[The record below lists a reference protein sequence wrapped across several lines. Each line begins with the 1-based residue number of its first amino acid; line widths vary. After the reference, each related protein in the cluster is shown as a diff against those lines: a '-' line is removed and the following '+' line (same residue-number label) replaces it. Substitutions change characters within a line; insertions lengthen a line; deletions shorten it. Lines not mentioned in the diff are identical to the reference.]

1 MGLRPRGPGRPES
14 AAPSPEPAAG
24 LPARRAAAAVLFA
37 VLEQLRPLDDALAEL
52 GDGKLA
58 GRDRAFARRLV
69 ATALRRLGEIDAVLA
84 SHLAQPLERAHPRAR
99 SALRLGVAQIVHL
112 GTPAHAAVSA
122 TVEMM
127 TGHGTDRLKG
137 LVNAVLRRVADGGHQ
152 PREGLAAARKN
163 TPQWLWTTWERAY
176 GADAAAAI
184 AAAHLADPPLD
195 LTVPADAEG
204 WADRIGGLVQPTGS
218 IRVVDAGPVAEL
230 PGYAE
235 GAWWVQDVA
244 ATLPVRLLGD
254 VAGQSVLDLCAAP
267 GGKSA
272 QLAAAGARVTAVDL
286 SPRRSRLLAE
296 NLRRVGLPA
305 EVITADAVSWRP
317 PEPADAVLV
326 DAPCSATGTIRRHPD
341 ILHLR
346 RREEIERLLPLQDQ
360 LLAAAVDM
368 VRPGGRIVFATCS
381 LQPEEGMA
389 RIAALI
395 AGGAPVVLDP
405 LRLDE
410 VPGLPEAVTAD
421 GTLRT
426 LPSFWADAG
435 GMDGF
440 FAARL
445 RRLSTG

>member
-1 MGLRPRGPGRPES
+1 MGLTSRAAGRPT
-14 AAPSPEPAAG
+14 APPKPPPAAG
-24 LPARRAAAAVLFA
+24 LPARRAAAAILFA
-37 VLEQLRPLDDALAEL
+37 VLEQRRPLDEALAEWR
-52 GDGKLA
+52 DDTLA

-84 SHLAQPLERAHPRAR
+84 GHLAQPLERAHPRAR

-122 TVEMM
+122 TVA
-127 TGHGTDRLKG
+127 TLDGHGTERLKG
-137 LVNAVLRRVADGGHQ
+137 LVNAVLRKVAAAGHA
-152 PREGLAAARKN
+152 PREGVAAARKN

-176 GADAAAAI
+176 GADGAAAI

-195 LTVPADAEG
+195 LTVPDDADG
-204 WADRIGGLVQPTGS
+204 WAARIGGLVRPTGTV
-218 IRVVDAGPVAEL
+218 RVVDAGPVAEL

-235 GAWWVQDVA
+235 GAWWVQDA
-244 ATLPVRLLGD
+244 AAALPVRLLGD
-254 VAGQSVLDLCAAP
+254 VAARSVLDLCAAP
-267 GGKSA
+267 GGKAA

-286 SPRRSRLLAE
+286 SPRRSRTLAA
-296 NLRRVGLPA
+296 NLERLALAV
-305 EVITADAVSWRP
+305 EIVTADAVAWRP
-317 PEPADAVLV
+317 EEPADAVLV

-346 RREEIERLLPLQDQ
+346 HPEEIDRLLPLQDR
-360 LLAAAVDM
+360 LLAAAVEM
-368 VRPGGRIVFATCS
+368 VKPGGRIVFATCS

-389 RIAALI
+389 RIRALLES
-395 AGGAPVVLDP
+395 GAPVVLDP
-405 LRLDE
+405 VRPEEL
-410 VPGLPEAVTAD
+410 PGLPEAAAAD

-426 LPSFWADAG
+426 LPSFWPEAG

-445 RRLSTG
+445 RRLPVG

>member
-1 MGLRPRGPGRPES
+1 MGLSPR
-14 AAPSPEPAAG
+14 AAALPAAG
-24 LPARRAAAAVLFA
+24 MPARRAAAAVLFA
-37 VLEQLRPLDDALAEL
+37 VLEQSRPLDDALGEL
-52 GDGKLA
+52 GDEGLA

-84 SHLAQPLERAHPRAR
+84 GCLAQPLERAHPRAR

-122 TVEMM
+122 TVE
-127 TGHGTDRLKG
+127 TLGGHGTDRFKG
-137 LVNAVLRRVADGGHQ
+137 LVNAVLRRVADGGHR

-176 GADAAAAI
+176 GADGAAAI
-184 AAAHLADPPLD
+184 ALAHLADPPLD
-195 LTVPADAEG
+195 LSAPRDPEG
-204 WADRIGGLVQPTGS
+204 WAARIGGLVRPTGS
-218 IRVVDAGPVAEL
+218 IRVLDAGPVAEL
-230 PGYAE
+230 PGYGE
-235 GAWWVQDVA
+235 GAWWVQDA
-244 ATLPVRLLGD
+244 AAALPVRLLGE
-254 VAGQSVLDLCAAP
+254 VAGRSVLDLCAAP
-267 GGKSA
+267 GGKTA

-296 NLRRVGLPA
+296 NLARVGLPA
-305 EVITADAVSWRP
+305 EVVTADALSWRP
-317 PEPADAVLV
+317 AEPADAVLV

-346 RREEIERLLPLQDQ
+346 RREEIERLLPLQDG
-360 LLAAAVDM
+360 LLAAAVEM

-389 RIAALI
+389 RIAALL
-395 AGGAPVVLDP
+395 AAGAPVVLEP
-405 LRLDE
+405 LRPDE

-426 LPSFWADAG
+426 LPSFWPDAG

-445 RRLSTG
+445 RRLPAD